1 LKHIGLF
8 EGIGGFSVAAE
19 SMGWGTIAWC
29 EWNQFC
35 KQILKHHY
43 PNANEHDDITKT
55 DFTIY
60 RGKCDILTGGFPCQP
75 FSVAGKQLGS
85 ADDRHL
91 WPEMLR
97 AIREVKPRW
106 VIGENVPGLI
116 SWSDGLVFE
125 QVLSDLEAEGYE
137 VWPCVL
143 PAASVNAP
151 HKRDRVWVIAYA
163 NGIRKGSG
171 LAGLSK
177 KNGEISKRYK
187 DPKFGDSSH
196 GLTKNTH
203 STGLQTPWP
212 KQQAAG
218 TIGSGI
224 QWATPDSP
232 SKGLQRREDFGSTG
246 SSRADNNQ
254 QLKRC
259 FQPTWQNFPT
269 QSPVCIGDYGL
280 PTDALRQRIRED
292 SMGALSEKE
301 IDKIISEAVNYHRK
315 ESIKAGGNAIVPQIA
330 IQIFKAIEQYEK
342 SSNTRTEIT
351 HT

>member
-1 LKHIGLF
+1 MNHIGLF
-8 EGIGGFSVAAE
+8 EGIGGFSLAAHTFGIE
-19 SMGWGTIAWC
+19 TIAWC
-29 EWNQFC
+29 EWNPFC
-35 KQILKHHY
+35 QIILKDLL
-43 PNANEHDDITKT
+43 PNANQHNDIKST
-55 DFTIY
+55 DFTVY
-60 RGKCDILTGGFPCQP
+60 RGQCYLLTGGFPCQP
-75 FSVAGKQLGS
+75 FSVAGQQKGTG
-85 ADDRHL
+85 DDRYL
-91 WPEMLR
+91 WPEMFR
-97 AIREVKPRW
+97 AIREIQPRW
-106 VIGENVPGLI
+106 VIAENVPGLV
-116 SWSDGLVFE
+116 SWSEGLVFE
-125 QVLSDLEAEGYE
+125 QVLSDLESECYE
-137 VWPCVL
+137 VTAFIL
-143 PAASVNAP
+143 PAASINAP
-151 HKRDRVWVIAYA
+151 HKRDRVWIVAYS
-163 NGIRKGSG
+163 NYKGSTTG
-171 LAGLSK
+171 FGEVSK
-177 KNGEISKRYK
+177 KNGEISKRNK

-269 QSPVCIGDYGL
+269 QSPVCIGDDGL

-315 ESIKAGGNAIVPQIA
+315 ESIKAGGNAIVPQVAEQI
-330 IQIFKAIEQYEK
+330 IQSILDFEK
-342 SSNTRTEIT
+342 NVVYYQQ
-351 HT
+351 